1 MMSALSR
8 DLPNVTVSTWNGLI
22 VDFADRIGVHVIVR
36 GVRALADFDYEFEL
50 SLMNRSLNPR
60 IETIFLPTDQ
70 KYSVIR
76 SSAIKEIA
84 GFGGDISGMVPP
96 IVAKAL
102 QEKLHPARA
111 NAEPDTVGR
120 LDIRG
125 RISVALPCSH
135 GGRRELPS
143 QHNRGDE
150 MALPKRRISTGKGT
164 QATLGEHA
172 SRGSDPRR
180 MQQLREQGHAAQGLS
195 QMRLLQGKADPQAGR
210 DVRETDPREQPPRI
224 D

>member
-1 MMSALSR
+1 MFKVLLPGTFDPPTNGHLNILRRASRLFDAVQVVIAVNPEKSYLFNAEERLGMMSALAR

-96 IVAKAL
+96 LVAKAL
-102 QEKLHPARA
+102 QEKLNPAR
-111 NAEPDTVGR
+111 
-120 LDIRG
+120 
-125 RISVALPCSH
+125 
-135 GGRRELPS
+135 
-143 QHNRGDE
+143 
-150 MALPKRRISTGKGT
+150 
-164 QATLGEHA
+164 
-172 SRGSDPRR
+172 
-180 MQQLREQGHAAQGLS
+180 REQTLT
-195 QMRLLQGKADPQAGR
+195 P
-210 DVRETDPREQPPRI
+210 
-224 D
+224 